1 MKSDMYMR
9 MLLAVIAAAILAA
22 CASIGR
28 PSGGDY
34 DMEPPQFVGSNPAPG
49 SVNVDRGR
57 VTLTFDENVQ
67 LEDAGNKVVVSPAQK
82 QTPQISANGR
92 HVTVELRD
100 TLLPNTTYTIDFSD
114 AVRDLNEGNVLD
126 GFAIDFS
133 TGDSIDSL
141 QISGMVLEARNLEP
155 AQGMLVGVHSDL
167 ADSALWS
174 KQFDRIAKTNSK
186 GQFTVRNLKPGT
198 YRVYAVKDINR
209 DYKWDRSEDVAFYP
223 VTVSPTAGVA
233 TVEDTLV
240 TDAGTD
246 SIVTRAV
253 TEFLPNDLLLT
264 WFNEDYKSQYLKN
277 YSRPQR
283 NLLSMEFGAP
293 SDTLPEL
300 TLINLPDGP
309 RDIGRWA
316 VLDGSATRD
325 TLQYWITDTAIARMD
340 TLRIAARYL
349 KTDTTDIL
357 SWTADT
363 LRFTF
368 KDPKQKARKPAK
380 RKEKDST
387 DVDSVPPIELI
398 RFTASTGST
407 HDVYAPLVF
416 KASEPIDTI
425 YPDAIHLEVLVDTI
439 WTPTDIPPLKG
450 APNHPLLNF
459 TTSRSW
465 EPGAKYRLTVDS
477 AAIYGVSGLWNGKV
491 THEFTVKKLED
502 YAALFFKVK
511 GLEGPGVVE
520 LLDSKDDSVRT
531 ARVEDGEAA
540 FLYIDPGTYYAR
552 LYVDANGNGRYDRGD
567 VKLGVQPEE
576 TYYYPK
582 KITLKKNWD
591 FEQAWDINE
600 LPVDAQKPE
609 DIKKNKPEQRRSWDN
624 DGRRRQEGTDEE
636 EDIYDSG
643 FGEFGGGN
651 ISGSPSFGGASTNT
665 LLNPTRR

>member
-9 MLLAVIAAAILAA
+9 ILLAVIAAAILAA

-246 SIVTRAV
+246 SIVTRTV

-277 YSRPQR
+277 YGRPQR

-325 TLQYWITDTAIARMD
+325 TLQCWITDTAIARMD

-349 KTDTTDIL
+349 KTDTADLL

-591 FEQAWDINE
+591 LEQAWDINE

-651 ISGSPSFGGASTNT
+651 ISGSPSFGGSSTNT

>member
-246 SIVTRAV
+246 SIVTRTV

-264 WFNEDYKSQYLKN
+264 WFNEEYKSQYLKN
-277 YSRPQR
+277 YGRPQR

-349 KTDTTDIL
+349 KTDTVDLL

-591 FEQAWDINE
+591 LEQAWDINE

>member
-34 DMEPPQFVGSNPAPG
+34 DMVPPQFVGSNPAPG
-49 SVNVDRGR
+49 SVNVGRGR
-57 VTLTFDENVQ
+57 VTITFDENVQ

-141 QISGMVLEARNLEP
+141 QISGIVLEARNLEP

-167 ADSALWS
+167 SDSALWS

-223 VTVSPTAGVA
+223 VTVSPTAGQT

-240 TDAGTD
+240 ADSGED
-246 SIVTRAV
+246 SIVARAV
-253 TEFLPNDLLLT
+253 TEFLPNDLLLA

-277 YSRPQR
+277 YGRPQR
-283 NLLSMEFGAP
+283 NLLSLEFGAP

-349 KTDTTDIL
+349 KTDTADLL

-368 KDPKQKARKPAK
+368 KDPKRKARKPAK
-380 RKEKDST
+380 HKEKDST

-416 KASEPIDTI
+416 KASEPIDTV

-459 TTSRSW
+459 TTSRDW

-477 AAIYGVSGLWNGKV
+477 ASVYGVSGLWNGTVK
-491 THEFTVKKLED
+491 HEFTVKKLED
-502 YAALFFKVK
+502 YAALFFKIK
-511 GLEGPGVVE
+511 GLEGQGVVE
-520 LLDSKDDSVRT
+520 LLDSKDDTVRT

-552 LYVDANGNGRYDRGD
+552 LYVDANANGRYDRGD

-591 FEQAWDINE
+591 LEQAWDINE

-624 DGRRRQEGTDEE
+624 DGRRRDGSDEE
-636 EDIYDSG
+636 EDLYDSG

-651 ISGSPSFGGASTNT
+651 ISGSPSFGGTSTNT
-665 LLNPTRR
+665 PLNPTRR

>member
-1 MKSDMYMR
+1 MKSDIYMR

-28 PSGGDY
+28 PSGGGY
-34 DMEPPQFVGSNPAPG
+34 DMEPPRFVGGNPAPG

-57 VTLTFDENVQ
+57 VTVTFDENVQ

-174 KQFDRIAKTNSK
+174 RPFDRIAKTNSK

-209 DYKWDRSEDVAFYP
+209 DYKWDRSEDIAFYP
-223 VTVSPTAGVA
+223 LTVSPTAGRVA
-233 TVEDTLV
+233 VEDTLV
-240 TDAGTD
+240 SDAGAD
-246 SIVTRAV
+246 SIVTEYV

-264 WFNEDYKSQYLKN
+264 WFNEDYKPQYLKN

-283 NLLSMEFGAP
+283 NVLSLEFGTS

-300 TLINLPDGP
+300 TLINLPGGP
-309 RDIGRWA
+309 RGIGRWA

-349 KTDTTDIL
+349 KTDTADAL

-368 KDPKQKARKPAK
+368 KDPKKKARKPAR
-380 RKEKDST
+380 RKEKDSA

-398 RFTASTGST
+398 RFTASTGSA

-425 YPDAIHLEVLVDTI
+425 YPDAVHLEVLVDTV

-531 ARVEDGEAA
+531 ARVENGEAA

-591 FEQAWDINE
+591 IEQAWDINE

-624 DGRRRQEGTDEE
+624 DGRRRQDGSEEE

-651 ISGSPSFGGASTNT
+651 ISGSPSFGGTSTNT

>member
-133 TGDSIDSL
+133 TGDLIDSL

-246 SIVTRAV
+246 SIVTRTV

-277 YSRPQR
+277 YGRPQR
-283 NLLSMEFGAP
+283 NMLSMEFGAP

-309 RDIGRWA
+309 KDIGRWA

-349 KTDTTDIL
+349 KTDTADLL

-591 FEQAWDINE
+591 LEQAWDINE

>member
-141 QISGMVLEARNLEP
+141 QILGMVLEARNLEP

-246 SIVTRAV
+246 SIVTRTV

-277 YSRPQR
+277 YGRPQR

-349 KTDTTDIL
+349 KTDTADLL

-380 RKEKDST
+380 RKEKDSA

-591 FEQAWDINE
+591 LEQAWDINE

>member
-141 QISGMVLEARNLEP
+141 QILGMVLEARNLEP

-246 SIVTRAV
+246 SIVTRTV

-277 YSRPQR
+277 YGRPQR

-349 KTDTTDIL
+349 KTDTADLL

-380 RKEKDST
+380 RKEKDSA

-591 FEQAWDINE
+591 LEQAWDINE

-651 ISGSPSFGGASTNT
+651 ISGSPSFGGSSTNT

>member
-1 MKSDMYMR
+1 MR

-246 SIVTRAV
+246 SIVTRTV

-264 WFNEDYKSQYLKN
+264 WFNEEYKSQYLKN
-277 YSRPQR
+277 YGRPQR

-349 KTDTTDIL
+349 KTDTVDLL

-591 FEQAWDINE
+591 LEQAWDINE